1 MMNNNKYRTR
11 IAPSPTG
18 YPHLGLIRT
27 VLYNYALAYQSNGQ
41 FILRLED
48 TDTKRLVADAEEK
61 LYEMLNAYG
70 LKWNEGMVVGGP
82 YAPYKQS
89 ERLPKYQEI
98 AHKLVNEGFAYY
110 AFDTVERLDMLRTE
124 QEKAGIRTHYDNRDR
139 DIDVVEAKKRVESGE
154 KYCVRLKIPTNTTI
168 KFHDPIGDKD
178 ITWES
183 KDLDDI
189 ILLKSDGYPTYH
201 LGVVVDDVEMK
212 ITHVFR
218 GPEWIAT
225 TPYHIYLYDTL
236 RYVKPE
242 IIHVTVIFD
251 PRTGKKF
258 SKRDMT
264 GMFLAEKYLREGYLV
279 EGVLNY
285 LMLLGWAPKDN
296 REFFTLEEFVEA
308 FDLKGLQK
316 ANPTFNQKKFDFFA
330 GHYFRSLSIDDLLKR
345 CSEWA
350 DKYEPSY
357 KDIFTKLS
365 EKKPE
370 LEMGIKMVQE
380 RAITFKS
387 FADQMKL
394 FFDAPVKFNIENSKG
409 VKDLDKEKLK
419 KIVGEIEIG
428 IKGLSDDSK
437 SWTHEEWEKIMRDS
451 AKTNEIKD
459 ADSFM
464 ALRLAIVGE
473 PFSPPLF
480 EMMQILGK
488 NECLIRISSF
498 IKSLM

>member
-1 MMNNNKYRTR
+1 
-11 IAPSPTG
+11 
-18 YPHLGLIRT
+18 
-27 VLYNYALAYQSNGQ
+27 
-41 FILRLED
+41 
-48 TDTKRLVADAEEK
+48 
-61 LYEMLNAYG
+61 
-70 LKWNEGMVVGGP
+70 
-82 YAPYKQS
+82 
-89 ERLPKYQEI
+89 
-98 AHKLVNEGFAYY
+98 
-110 AFDTVERLDMLRTE
+110 MLRTE

-139 DIDVVEAKKRVESGE
+139 DIDPIEAKKRVDSGE
-154 KYCVRLKIPTNTTI
+154 KYCVRLKIPLNTTI
-168 KFHDPIGDKD
+168 KFHDPIANKE

-225 TPYHIYLYDTL
+225 TPYHIYLYDCLKYT
-236 RYVKPE
+236 KPE

-264 GMFLAEKYLREGYLV
+264 GMFLAEKYLIEGYLV

-316 ANPTFNQKKFDFFA
+316 ANPTFNQKKFEFFA
-330 GHYFRSLSIDDLLKR
+330 GHYFRLLSIDDLLKR
-345 CSEWA
+345 GNEWA
-350 DKYEPSY
+350 EKYA
-357 KDIFTKLS
+357 KDYQDVFTKLID
-365 EKKPE
+365 KKSE
-370 LEMGIKMVQE
+370 LEVGIKMVQE
-380 RAITFKS
+380 RAFTFKS
-387 FADQMKL
+387 FADQMRL
-394 FFDAPVKFNIENSKG
+394 FFEEPKTFNIENAKG

-419 KIVGEIEIG
+419 KIVTELESG
-428 IKGLSDDSK
+428 IKTLSDDSK
-437 SWTHEEWEKIMRDS
+437 AWKHEDWEKIVRDI
-451 AKTNEIKD
+451 AKSNEIKD

-464 ALRLAIVGE
+464 ALRIAIVGE

-488 NECLIRISSF
+488 EECLKRIQTLITN
-498 IKSLM
+498 IK

>member
-1 MMNNNKYRTR
+1 MKSNNKYRTR

-27 VLYNYALAYQSNGQ
+27 VLFNYALAMQSNGQ

-48 TDTKRLVADAEEK
+48 TDTKRLVEDAESK

-82 YAPYKQS
+82 YGPYKQS
-89 ERLPKYQEI
+89 ERLARYQEI
-98 AHKLVNEGFAYY
+98 AHKLVSEGFAYY

-139 DIDVVEAKKRVESGE
+139 DIDPSEAKKRVESGE

-168 KFHDPIGDKD
+168 KYHDPIGDKD
-178 ITWES
+178 VTWES

-225 TPYHIYLYDTL
+225 TPYHIYLYDCL
-236 RYVKPE
+236 KYAKPE

-264 GMFLAEKYLREGYLV
+264 GMFLAEKYLIDGYLV

-316 ANPTFNQKKFDFFA
+316 ANPTYNQKKLEFFA
-330 GHYFRSLSIDDLLKR
+330 GHYFRALNVDELLKR
-345 CSEWA
+345 GSEWS
-350 DKYEPSY
+350 DKYA
-357 KDIFTKLS
+357 KDYTDTFKKLQ
-365 EKKPE
+365 EKQTD
-370 LEMGIKMVQE
+370 LESGIKMVQE
-380 RAITFKS
+380 RAFTFKS

-394 FFDAPVKFNIENSKG
+394 FFEKPLTFNIENSKG
-409 VKDLDKEKLK
+409 IKDLEKEKLK
-419 KIVGEIEIG
+419 KIVREIESG
-428 IKGLSDDSK
+428 IKSLNEDSK
-437 SWTHEEWEKIMRDS
+437 LWSHEEWEKIMRDT

-464 ALRLAIVGE
+464 TLRIAIVGE

-480 EMMQILGK
+480 EMMQIIGK
-488 NECLIRISSF
+488 QECLDRISKL
-498 IKSLM
+498 ITYLV